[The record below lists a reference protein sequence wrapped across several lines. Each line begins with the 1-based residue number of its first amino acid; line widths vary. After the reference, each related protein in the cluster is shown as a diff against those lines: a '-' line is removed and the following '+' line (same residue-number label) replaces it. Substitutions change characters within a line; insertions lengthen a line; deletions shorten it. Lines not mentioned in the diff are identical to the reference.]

1 LGDFMPQSNLED
13 QIPAPELSENQK
25 YVNEKV
31 AALLDQIGDE
41 YGESLTQQ
49 LVQRLDTTVTDFHEE
64 VTNMLSELKEKTVS
78 RQQKLRDAWDHRF
91 DNQPQ
96 PSEVDVTPDSSQPEG
111 STDSTGDDSSEWEKR
126 LETMESGQK
135 PEASEKKSSSDDK
148 KKKKKGLF
156 GRKKK

>member
-1 LGDFMPQSNLED
+1 MPDNNLDE

-31 AALLDQIGDE
+31 ATLIDQIGDE

-49 LVQRLDTTVTDFHEE
+49 LVQRLDATVTDFHEE
-64 VTNMLSELKEKTVS
+64 VTNMLSELKERTVS

-91 DNQPQ
+91 DSKPQ
-96 PSEVDVTPDSSQPEG
+96 PVVAGTPSETTQVEG
-111 STDSTGDDSSEWEKR
+111 AVQGDAPGSEWEKR
-126 LETMESGQK
+126 LESMEAGDK
-135 PEASEKKSSSDDK
+135 AEATKKDSAKDDK

>member
-1 LGDFMPQSNLED
+1 MPETNLED
-13 QIPAPELSENQK
+13 QISATELSENQK

-31 AALLDQIGDE
+31 ASLLDQIGDE

-64 VTNMLSELKEKTVS
+64 VTNMLSELKERTVS

-91 DNQPQ
+91 ENQPQ
-96 PSEVDVTPDSSQPEG
+96 PSIADTSNDSPQSESANDAG
-111 STDSTGDDSSEWEKR
+111 SASGGDSSEWEKR
-126 LETMESGQK
+126 LESLESGEK
-135 PEASEKKSSSDDK
+135 KEASGKDAPSDDK

>member
-1 LGDFMPQSNLED
+1 
-13 QIPAPELSENQK
+13 
-25 YVNEKV
+25 
-31 AALLDQIGDE
+31 LDQIGDE

-49 LVQRLDTTVTDFHEE
+49 LVQRLDGTVTDFHEE

-78 RQQKLRDAWDHRF
+78 RQQRLRDAWDHRF

-96 PSEVDVTPDSSQPEG
+96 PSAVDATPDSSQPEG
-111 STDSTGDDSSEWEKR
+111 SADSSGEDSSEWEKR
-126 LETMESGQK
+126 LETMESGKK
-135 PEASEKKSSSDDK
+135 PEASNDK

>member
-1 LGDFMPQSNLED
+1 MPESNLED
-13 QIPAPELSENQK
+13 HMPVPELTENQK
-25 YVNEKV
+25 YVNEKI
-31 AALLDQIGDE
+31 ASLLDQIGDE

-49 LVQRLDTTVTDFHEE
+49 LVQRLDATVTDFHEE

-91 DNQPQ
+91 EKEPE
-96 PSEVDVTPDSSQPEG
+96 PSMNTGSDIPSSKDSGGLDSS
-111 STDSTGDDSSEWEKR
+111 DSSEWEKR
-126 LETMESGQK
+126 LETMESGK
-135 PEASEKKSSSDDK
+135 KAGEEVVAKSASSKDK

>member
-1 LGDFMPQSNLED
+1 MPENNLEE
-13 QIPAPELSENQK
+13 QIPVPELSENQK

-31 AALLDQIGDE
+31 ASLLDQIGDE

-49 LVQRLDTTVTDFHEE
+49 LVQRLDATVTDFHEE

-78 RQQKLRDAWDHRF
+78 RQQKLRDVWDHRF
-91 DNQPQ
+91 ENQSQPLSTDTSSASPQ
-96 PSEVDVTPDSSQPEG
+96 PESAGDGDSSG
-111 STDSTGDDSSEWEKR
+111 SDSSEWEKR
-126 LETMESGQK
+126 LEKMESGDN
-135 PEASEKKSSSDDK
+135 PVTTEKDSSSDDK

>member
-1 LGDFMPQSNLED
+1 MPESNLEE
-13 QIPAPELSENQK
+13 QIPVPELSENQK
-25 YVNEKV
+25 YINEKV
-31 AALLDQIGDE
+31 ASLLDQIGDE

-49 LVQRLDTTVTDFHEE
+49 LVQRLDATVTDFHEE

-91 DNQPQ
+91 DSKPQ
-96 PSEVDVTPDSSQPEG
+96 PVVSGTPSETTQVEDAVQ
-111 STDSTGDDSSEWEKR
+111 GDAPGSEWEKR
-126 LETMESGQK
+126 LESMEAGDK
-135 PEASEKKSSSDDK
+135 AEATKKDSAKDDK

>member
-1 LGDFMPQSNLED
+1 LGDFMPESNLED
-13 QIPAPELSENQK
+13 QIPVAELSENQK

-96 PSEVDVTPDSSQPEG
+96 QVLEDLVTESSPKE
-111 STDSTGDDSSEWEKR
+111 DSTNSSADDSSEWEKR
-126 LETMESGQK
+126 LETMESGKK
-135 PEASEKKSSSDDK
+135 PEASEKESSVGDK

>member
-1 LGDFMPQSNLED
+1 MPENNLEE
-13 QIPAPELSENQK
+13 QIPVPELSENQK

-31 AALLDQIGDE
+31 ASLLDQIGDE

-49 LVQRLDTTVTDFHEE
+49 LVQRLDATVTDFHEE

-78 RQQKLRDAWDHRF
+78 RQQKLRDVWDHRF
-91 DNQPQ
+91 ENQSQPLSTDTSSASPQ
-96 PSEVDVTPDSSQPEG
+96 PESAGVGDSSG
-111 STDSTGDDSSEWEKR
+111 SDSSEWEKR
-126 LETMESGQK
+126 LEKKESGDK
-135 PEASEKKSSSDDK
+135 SGTSKKDSPSDDK

>member
-1 LGDFMPQSNLED
+1 MPESNIQD
-13 QIPAPELSENQK
+13 QIPVPELSENQK
-25 YVNEKV
+25 YINEKV
-31 AALLDQIGDE
+31 ASLLDQIGDE

-49 LVQRLDTTVTDFHEE
+49 LVQRLDATVTDFHEE

-96 PSEVDVTPDSSQPEG
+96 QTAADVAPDSAPQESAA
-111 STDSTGDDSSEWEKR
+111 DSSGGDSSEWEKR
-126 LETMESGQK
+126 LETMESGK
-135 PEASEKKSSSDDK
+135 KLEGSEKQSSDTGK